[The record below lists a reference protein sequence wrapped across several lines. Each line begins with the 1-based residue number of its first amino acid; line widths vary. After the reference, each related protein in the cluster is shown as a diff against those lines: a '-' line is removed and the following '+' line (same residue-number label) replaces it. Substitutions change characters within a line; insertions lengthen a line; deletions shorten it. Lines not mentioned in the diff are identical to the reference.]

1 MKTPAVPRLLSLA
14 AGSNQLI
21 NWGISFYMPGTFART
36 IATDTGWSSP
46 QIYLGLTLAMLVIAA
61 VSPFV
66 ARLLTHFGGQRVV
79 MCGTLLISVSCL
91 IMAESHSLAGWYCAW
106 LLAGVGMRLS
116 LYDALFASL
125 VNLYGQNARRM
136 ISRVTLAGGLASAVF
151 WPLGAALLTLMSW
164 REALLIYALFGL
176 VSAALIRVLPN
187 QTLAVRTSPK
197 NPVVTRPHDRLNAW
211 LYAAFIAL
219 ITFVSNGTS
228 THLPEFIANAGLPVA
243 IGMLWGIG
251 QTGARL
257 LDVMAGAKLTPTQLM
272 LITALAM
279 PLCFLL
285 GISSSV
291 YIESAA
297 GFVLGYGAING
308 LVTIVKAT
316 LPLELFAPEDYAQRT
331 GVLLIPA
338 QLMAAISPFAYA
350 GLNKALGVIGSMW
363 VSWGLTLI
371 IGGLAIGIAVKQKQ
385 QSLPSRAESTAP

>member
-1 MKTPAVPRLLSLA
+1 MKTPAAPRLLSLA

-21 NWGISFYMPGTFART
+21 NWGISFYMPGTFARA
-36 IATDTGWSSP
+36 IATETGWSSP
-46 QIYLGLTLAMLVIAA
+46 QIYLGLTVAMLVMAG

-66 ARLLTHFGGQRVV
+66 ARLLACFGGQRVV

-91 IMAESHSLAGWYCAW
+91 IMAQSHGLAGWYCAW

-136 ISRVTLAGGLASAVF
+136 ISRVTLAGGLASAIF
-151 WPLGAALLTLMSW
+151 WPLGAALLTIMSW
-164 REALLIYALFGL
+164 REALLTYALFGL
-176 VSAALIRVLPN
+176 LSAALIRVLPH
-187 QTLAVRTSPK
+187 QTLIVKATPK
-197 NPVVTRPHDRLNAW
+197 PPVATQPHARLNAW

-228 THLPEFIANAGLPVA
+228 THLPEFIANAGLPVT

-257 LDVMAGAKLTPTQLM
+257 LDVMAGARLTPTQLM

-291 YIESAA
+291 FIESAA

-338 QLMAAISPFAYA
+338 QLMAAVSPFAYA
-350 GLNKALGVIGSMW
+350 ELNKALGISGSMW

-371 IGGLAIGIAVKQKQ
+371 IGGLAVGIAVKQKH
-385 QSLPSRAESTAP
+385 PSAPARAESTIP

>member
-1 MKTPAVPRLLSLA
+1 MKTPAAPRLLSLA

-21 NWGISFYMPGTFART
+21 NWGISFYMPGTFARA
-36 IATDTGWSSP
+36 IATETGWSSP
-46 QIYLGLTLAMLVIAA
+46 QIYLGLTVAMLVMAG

-66 ARLLTHFGGQRVV
+66 ARLLACFGGQRVV

-91 IMAESHSLAGWYCAW
+91 IMAESHALAGWYCAW

-136 ISRVTLAGGLASAVF
+136 ISRVTLAGGLASAIF
-151 WPLGAALLTLMSW
+151 WPLGAALLTIMSW
-164 REALLIYALFGL
+164 REALLTYALFGL
-176 VSAALIRVLPN
+176 LSAALIRVLPH
-187 QTLAVRTSPK
+187 QTLTVKATPK
-197 NPVVTRPHDRLNAW
+197 APVATQPHARLNAW
-211 LYAAFIAL
+211 LYAAFISL

-228 THLPEFIANAGLPVA
+228 THLPEFIANAGLPVT

-251 QTGARL
+251 QTSARL
-257 LDVMAGAKLTPTQLM
+257 LDVMAGARLTPTQLM

-291 YIESAA
+291 FIESAA

-338 QLMAAISPFAYA
+338 QLMAAVSPYAYA
-350 GLNKALGVIGSMW
+350 ELNKALGISGSMW

-371 IGGLAIGIAVKQKQ
+371 IGGLAVGIAVKQKH
-385 QSLPSRAESTAP
+385 QSLPARAESTIP

>member
-21 NWGISFYMPGTFART
+21 NWGISFYMPGTFARA
-36 IATDTGWSSP
+36 IATETGWSSP
-46 QIYLGLTLAMLVIAA
+46 QIYLGLTVAMLVMAG

-66 ARLLTHFGGQRVV
+66 ARLLACFGGQRVV
-79 MCGTLLISVSCL
+79 MCGTLLISISCL
-91 IMAESHSLAGWYCAW
+91 IMAQSHALAGWYCAW

-136 ISRVTLAGGLASAVF
+136 ISRVTLAGGLASAIF
-151 WPLGAALLTLMSW
+151 WPLGAALLTIMSW
-164 REALLIYALFGL
+164 REALLMYALFGL
-176 VSAALIRVLPN
+176 LSAALIRVLPH
-187 QTLAVRTSPK
+187 QTLTVKATPK
-197 NPVVTRPHDRLNAW
+197 APVAPQPHARLNAW
-211 LYAAFIAL
+211 LYAAFISL

-228 THLPEFIANAGLPVA
+228 THLPEFIANAGLPVT

-257 LDVMAGAKLTPTQLM
+257 LDVMAGARLTPTQLM

-291 YIESAA
+291 FIESAA

-316 LPLELFAPEDYAQRT
+316 LPLELFAPEDYALRT

-338 QLMAAISPFAYA
+338 QLMAAVSPYAYA
-350 GLNKALGVIGSMW
+350 ELNKALGISGSMW

-371 IGGLAIGIAVKQKQ
+371 IGSLAVGIAVKQKHP
-385 QSLPSRAESTAP
+385 SLPARTESTIP

>member
-21 NWGISFYMPGTFART
+21 NWGIWFYMPGTFARA
-36 IATDTGWSSP
+36 IATETGWSSP
-46 QIYLGLTLAMLVIAA
+46 QIYLGLTVAMLVMAG

-66 ARLLTHFGGQRVV
+66 ARLLACFGGQRVV

-91 IMAESHSLAGWYCAW
+91 IMAESHALAGWYCAW

-136 ISRVTLAGGLASAVF
+136 ISRVTLAGGLASAIF
-151 WPLGAALLTLMSW
+151 WPLGAALLTIMSW
-164 REALLIYALFGL
+164 REALLTYALFGL
-176 VSAALIRVLPN
+176 LSAALIRVLPH
-187 QTLAVRTSPK
+187 QTLTVKATPK
-197 NPVVTRPHDRLNAW
+197 APVATQPHARLNAW
-211 LYAAFIAL
+211 LYAAFISL

-228 THLPEFIANAGLPVA
+228 THLPEFIANAGLPVT

-257 LDVMAGAKLTPTQLM
+257 LDVMAGARLTPTQLM

-291 YIESAA
+291 FIESAA

-338 QLMAAISPFAYA
+338 QLMAAVSPYAYA
-350 GLNKALGVIGSMW
+350 ELNKALGISGSMW

-371 IGGLAIGIAVKQKQ
+371 IGGLAVGIAVKQKH
-385 QSLPSRAESTAP
+385 QSLPARAESTIP

>member
-21 NWGISFYMPGTFART
+21 NWGISFYMPGTFARA
-36 IATDTGWSSP
+36 IATETGWSSP
-46 QIYLGLTLAMLVIAA
+46 QIYLGLTVAMLVMAG

-66 ARLLTHFGGQRVV
+66 ARLLACFGGQRVV
-79 MCGTLLISVSCL
+79 MCGTLLISISCL
-91 IMAESHSLAGWYCAW
+91 IMAQSHALAGWYCAW

-136 ISRVTLAGGLASAVF
+136 ISRVTLAGGLASAIF
-151 WPLGAALLTLMSW
+151 WPLGAALLTIMSW
-164 REALLIYALFGL
+164 REALLTYALFGL
-176 VSAALIRVLPN
+176 LSAALIRVLPH
-187 QTLAVRTSPK
+187 QTLIVKATPK
-197 NPVVTRPHDRLNAW
+197 APVATQPHARLNAW
-211 LYAAFIAL
+211 LYAAFILL

-228 THLPEFIANAGLPVA
+228 THLPEFIANAGLPVT

-257 LDVMAGAKLTPTQLM
+257 LDVMAGARLTPTQLM

-291 YIESAA
+291 FIESAA

-338 QLMAAISPFAYA
+338 QLMAAVSPYAYA
-350 GLNKALGVIGSMW
+350 ELNKALGISGSMW

-371 IGGLAIGIAVKQKQ
+371 IGSLAVGIAVKQKHP
-385 QSLPSRAESTAP
+385 SLPARTESTIP

>member
-21 NWGISFYMPGTFART
+21 NWGISFYMPGTFARA
-36 IATDTGWSSP
+36 IATETGWSSP
-46 QIYLGLTLAMLVIAA
+46 QIYLGLTVAMLVMAG

-66 ARLLTHFGGQRVV
+66 ARLLACFGGQRVV
-79 MCGTLLISVSCL
+79 MCGTLLISISCL
-91 IMAESHSLAGWYCAW
+91 IMAQSHALAGWYCAW

-136 ISRVTLAGGLASAVF
+136 ISRVTLAGGLASAIF
-151 WPLGAALLTLMSW
+151 WPLGAALLTIMSW
-164 REALLIYALFGL
+164 REALLTYALFGL
-176 VSAALIRVLPN
+176 LSAALIRVLPH
-187 QTLAVRTSPK
+187 QTLIVKATPK
-197 NPVVTRPHDRLNAW
+197 APVATQPHARLNAW

-228 THLPEFIANAGLPVA
+228 THLPEFIANAGLPVT

-257 LDVMAGAKLTPTQLM
+257 LDVMAGARLTPTQLM

-291 YIESAA
+291 FIESAA

-338 QLMAAISPFAYA
+338 QLMAAVSPYAYA
-350 GLNKALGVIGSMW
+350 ELNKALGISGSMW

-371 IGGLAIGIAVKQKQ
+371 IGSLAVGIAVKQKH
-385 QSLPSRAESTAP
+385 PSVPARAESTIP

>member
-1 MKTPAVPRLLSLA
+1 MKTPAAPRLLSLV

-21 NWGISFYMPGTFART
+21 NWGISFYMPGTFARA
-36 IATDTGWSSP
+36 IATETGWSSP
-46 QIYLGLTLAMLVIAA
+46 QIYLGLTMAMLVMAG

-66 ARLLTHFGGQRVV
+66 ARLLACFGGQRVV

-91 IMAESHSLAGWYCAW
+91 IMAESHALAGWYCAW

-136 ISRVTLAGGLASAVF
+136 ISRVTLAGGLASAIF
-151 WPLGAALLTLMSW
+151 WPLGAALLTIMSW
-164 REALLIYALFGL
+164 REALLMYALFGL
-176 VSAALIRVLPN
+176 LSAALIRVLPH
-187 QTLAVRTSPK
+187 QTLTVKATPK
-197 NPVVTRPHDRLNAW
+197 APVATQSHARLNAW

-228 THLPEFIANAGLPVA
+228 THLPEFIANAGLPVT

-257 LDVMAGAKLTPTQLM
+257 LDVMAGARLTPTQLM

-291 YIESAA
+291 FIESAA

-338 QLMAAISPFAYA
+338 QLMAAVSPYAYA
-350 GLNKALGVIGSMW
+350 ELNKALGISGSMW

-371 IGGLAIGIAVKQKQ
+371 IGGLAVGIAVKQKHL
-385 QSLPSRAESTAP
+385 SAPARAESTIP

>member
-21 NWGISFYMPGTFART
+21 NWGISFYMPGTFARA
-36 IATDTGWSSP
+36 IATETGWSSP
-46 QIYLGLTLAMLVIAA
+46 QIYLGLTVAMLVMAG

-66 ARLLTHFGGQRVV
+66 ARLLACFGGQRVV
-79 MCGTLLISVSCL
+79 MCGTLLISISCL
-91 IMAESHSLAGWYCAW
+91 IMAQSHALAGWYCAW

-136 ISRVTLAGGLASAVF
+136 ISRVTLAGGLASAIF
-151 WPLGAALLTLMSW
+151 WPLGAALLTIMSW
-164 REALLIYALFGL
+164 REALLTYALFGL
-176 VSAALIRVLPN
+176 LSAALIRVLPH
-187 QTLAVRTSPK
+187 QTLTVKATPK
-197 NPVVTRPHDRLNAW
+197 APVATQPHARLNAW
-211 LYAAFIAL
+211 LYAAFISL

-228 THLPEFIANAGLPVA
+228 THLPEFIANAGLPVT

-257 LDVMAGAKLTPTQLM
+257 LDVMAGARLTPTQLM

-291 YIESAA
+291 FVESAA

-338 QLMAAISPFAYA
+338 QLMAAVSPYAYA
-350 GLNKALGVIGSMW
+350 ELNKALGISGSMW

-371 IGGLAIGIAVKQKQ
+371 IGGLAVGIAVKQKH
-385 QSLPSRAESTAP
+385 QSLPARAESTIP

>member
-21 NWGISFYMPGTFART
+21 NWGISFYMPGTFARA
-36 IATDTGWSSP
+36 IATETGWSSP
-46 QIYLGLTLAMLVIAA
+46 QIYLGLTVAMLVMAG

-66 ARLLTHFGGQRVV
+66 ARLLACFGGQRVV
-79 MCGTLLISVSCL
+79 MCGTLLISISCL
-91 IMAESHSLAGWYCAW
+91 IMAQSHALAGWYCAW

-136 ISRVTLAGGLASAVF
+136 ISRVTLAGGLASAIF
-151 WPLGAALLTLMSW
+151 WPLGAALLTIMSW
-164 REALLIYALFGL
+164 REALLTYALFGL
-176 VSAALIRVLPN
+176 LSAALIRVLPH
-187 QTLAVRTSPK
+187 QTLIVKATPK
-197 NPVVTRPHDRLNAW
+197 APVATQPHARLNAW
-211 LYAAFIAL
+211 LYAAFISL

-228 THLPEFIANAGLPVA
+228 THLPEFIANAGLPVT

-257 LDVMAGAKLTPTQLM
+257 LDVMAGARLTPTQLM

-291 YIESAA
+291 FIESAA

-316 LPLELFAPEDYAQRT
+316 LPLELFAPEDYARRT

-338 QLMAAISPFAYA
+338 QLMAAVSPYAYA
-350 GLNKALGVIGSMW
+350 ELNKALGISGSMW

-371 IGGLAIGIAVKQKQ
+371 IGGLAVGIAVKQKHP
-385 QSLPSRAESTAP
+385 SLPARTESTIP

>member
-21 NWGISFYMPGTFART
+21 NWGISFYMPGTFARA
-36 IATDTGWSSP
+36 IATETGWSSP
-46 QIYLGLTLAMLVIAA
+46 QIYLGLTVAMLVMAG

-66 ARLLTHFGGQRVV
+66 ARLLACFGGQRVV
-79 MCGTLLISVSCL
+79 MCGTLLISISCL
-91 IMAESHSLAGWYCAW
+91 IMAQSHALAGWYCAW

-136 ISRVTLAGGLASAVF
+136 ISRVTLAGGLASAIF
-151 WPLGAALLTLMSW
+151 WPLGAALLTIMSW
-164 REALLIYALFGL
+164 REALLTYALFGL
-176 VSAALIRVLPN
+176 LSAALIRVLPH
-187 QTLAVRTSPK
+187 QTLIVKATPK
-197 NPVVTRPHDRLNAW
+197 APVATQPHARLNAW
-211 LYAAFIAL
+211 LYAAFISL

-228 THLPEFIANAGLPVA
+228 THLPEFIANAGLPVT

-257 LDVMAGAKLTPTQLM
+257 LDVMAGARLTPTQLM

-291 YIESAA
+291 FIESAA

-338 QLMAAISPFAYA
+338 QLMAAVSPYAYA
-350 GLNKALGVIGSMW
+350 ELNKALGISGSMW

-371 IGGLAIGIAVKQKQ
+371 IGSLAVGIAVKQKHP
-385 QSLPSRAESTAP
+385 SLPARTESTIP